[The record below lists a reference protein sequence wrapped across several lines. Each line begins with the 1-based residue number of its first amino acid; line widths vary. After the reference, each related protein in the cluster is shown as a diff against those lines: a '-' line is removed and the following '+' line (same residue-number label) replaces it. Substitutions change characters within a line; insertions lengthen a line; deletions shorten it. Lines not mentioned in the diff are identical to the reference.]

1 MWKMSRAR
9 RIFLFIVFLFS
20 TIFLSGCWDMKT
32 FEETGFILQLGLE
45 LDDNGELLYSMT
57 MPVVEEEIQQKV
69 EILYTTADLLR
80 EGRDKLRNTS
90 GKRIEGGKT
99 QQIHFSRE
107 LAEKGLGEI
116 LDVYMRSSENPL
128 LANIT
133 VVEGSPLEMYQ
144 MSLEYEDKT
153 RVAFYVTDLIDD
165 ARNRTSTS
173 DTRVY
178 DYMIMHK
185 SRTIDPTAVHISYDK
200 EGIEIT
206 GTALFNGDKM
216 VGTLDSV
223 QSGLLHA
230 MMGKRINFSYFYRE
244 TDQHTSQTGKSGI
257 ALGLKK
263 AKRKIRFDMSGDIPK
278 ISMDLKITSS
288 LSEYDTMHQLDDPKS
303 KKQIEEKVARSIK
316 KDCEDI
322 LAYLQEIGADP
333 IGFAEI
339 ARSKYNSF
347 YKSVEWKKIY
357 PDIEFIVDVKLS
369 IVSQGAIN

>member
-1 MWKMSRAR
+1 MWKMSRVR
-9 RIFLFIVFLFS
+9 RIVLLIISIFS
-20 TIFLSGCWDMKT
+20 TMFLSGCWDMKT
-32 FEETGFILQLGLE
+32 FEDTGFILQLGLE
-45 LDDNGELLYSMT
+45 LDDNGDLLYSVT
-57 MPVVEEEIQQKV
+57 MPVVEEEIDEKV

-144 MSLEYEDKT
+144 ISLNYEDKT
-153 RVAFYVTDLIDD
+153 RVAFYVTNLIDD
-165 ARNRTSTS
+165 ARKRTSTS
-173 DTRVY
+173 ETRVY
-178 DYMIMHK
+178 DYMIMQK
-185 SRTIDPTAVHISYDK
+185 SKTIDPTAVHIRYDK

-216 VGTLDSV
+216 VGSLDSV

-230 MMGKRINFSYFYRE
+230 LMGNRINFSYFYRE
-244 TDQHTSQTGKSGI
+244 TDQHTFQTGKSGI
-257 ALGLKK
+257 ALGLKNV
-263 AKRKIRFDMSGDIPK
+263 KRKIKFDLSGDIPK
-278 ISMDLKITSS
+278 ISIDLKITSS

-303 KKQIEEKVARSIK
+303 KKQIEEKVAESIK
-316 KDCEDI
+316 KDCEEI
-322 LAYLQEIGADP
+322 LAYLQKIGSDP

-357 PDIEFIVDVKLS
+357 PDIEFSVDVKLS
-369 IVSQGAIN
+369 IVTQGAIN

>member
-1 MWKMSRAR
+1 MSRVR
-9 RIFLFIVFLFS
+9 RIVLLIISIFS
-20 TIFLSGCWDMKT
+20 TMFLSGCWDMKT
-32 FEETGFILQLGLE
+32 FEDTGFILQLGLE
-45 LDDNGELLYSMT
+45 LDDNGDLLYSVT
-57 MPVVEEEIQQKV
+57 MPVVEEEIDEKV

-107 LAEKGLGEI
+107 LAEKGLGDI

-144 MSLEYEDKT
+144 ISLNYEDKT
-153 RVAFYVTDLIDD
+153 RVAFYVTNLIDD
-165 ARNRTSTS
+165 ARKRTSTS
-173 DTRVY
+173 ETRVY
-178 DYMIMHK
+178 DYMIMQK
-185 SRTIDPTAVHISYDK
+185 SKTIDPTAVHIRYDK

-216 VGTLDSV
+216 VGSLDSV

-230 MMGKRINFSYFYRE
+230 LMGNRINFSYFYRE
-244 TDQHTSQTGKSGI
+244 TDQHTFQTGKSGI
-257 ALGLKK
+257 ALGLKNV
-263 AKRKIRFDMSGDIPK
+263 KRKIKFDLSGDIPK
-278 ISMDLKITSS
+278 ISIDLKITSS

-303 KKQIEEKVARSIK
+303 KKQIEEKVAESIK
-316 KDCEDI
+316 KDCEEI
-322 LAYLQEIGADP
+322 LAYLQKIGSDP

-357 PDIEFIVDVKLS
+357 PDIEFSVDVKLS
-369 IVSQGAIN
+369 IVTQGAIN